1 MSINPSM
8 LPLKQVAKLQDSGI
22 LLKQYLKVTVSHV
35 TSSTDEKAKHMH
47 AMVSN
52 LLKEKL
58 AMEVVKAAD
67 QPQAFYRFV
76 SH

>member
-1 MSINPSM
+1 MSRDASL
-8 LPLKQVAKLQDSGI
+8 LPLKHVAKLHDSDI

-35 TSSTDEKAKHMH
+35 TSSTDERAKHMH

-58 AMEVVKAAD
+58 ALEVVRAAD
-67 QPQAFYRFV
+67 
-76 SH
+76 